1 MAWIRV
7 IDENEA
13 GGALADLYRGLVDP
27 GSGGVDNILKVHSL
41 HLDGLRGHVALYRS
55 AMAGTPGLPTL
66 EREMIALVVSR
77 MNGCH
82 Y

>member
-7 IDENEA
+7 VDEHEA
-13 GGALADLYRGLVDP
+13 VGDLAALYRSLVDP
-27 GSGGVDNILKVHSL
+27 GSGRVDNILKVHSL
-41 HLDGLRGHVALYRS
+41 HVDGLRGHVALYRS
-55 AMAGTPGLPTL
+55 AMAGTAGLAKT

-77 MNGCH
+77 LNGCH

>member
-7 IDENEA
+7 IEEDNAA
-13 GGALADLYRGLVDP
+13 GELAALYRTLIDP
-27 GSGGVDNILKVHSL
+27 ESGRVDNILKVHSL
-41 HLDGLRGHVALYRS
+41 HVDGLRGHVALYRS
-55 AMAGTPGLPTL
+55 AMAGTAGLAEI

-77 MNGCH
+77 LNGCH

>member
-7 IDENEA
+7 LDED
-13 GGALADLYRGLVDP
+13 GASGTLAALYRGLIDP
-27 GSGGVDNILKVHSL
+27 DSGRVDNILKVHSL
-41 HLDGLRGHVALYRS
+41 HLDGLRAHVALYRS
-55 AMAGTPGLPTL
+55 AMAGTAGLGTT

-77 MNGCH
+77 LNGCH

>member
-7 IDENEA
+7 INEDDA
-13 GGALADLYRGLVDP
+13 VGELTALYRALIDP
-27 GSGGVDNILKVHSL
+27 ESGRVDNILKVHSL

-55 AMAGTPGLPTL
+55 AMAGTAGLPQT
-66 EREMIALVVSR
+66 ERELIALVVSR
-77 MNGCH
+77 LNGCH